1 MIAALLFLAVSATAA
16 QPLDPPVKN
25 CASQAEAFNLAMA
38 FAAQEHAELIPTT
51 GTGSMKP
58 LIPGKAVLL
67 VKKDFAA
74 AAVGSVLV
82 YLGRVSPGG
91 EEMSLCHRAKAYDR
105 QAGGFIMQGDHGC
118 APETWQRVTPKNY
131 RGTVLMIFNYPAE
144 AWPAANAWPREP
156 EPARLEQKREA

>member
-1 MIAALLFLAVSATAA
+1 MLAAIVMCAAATLSAFEN
-16 QPLDPPVKN
+16 PPVKN

-38 FAAQEHAELIPTT
+38 VAAQEHAELIPTT

-74 AAVGSVLV
+74 VAVGSVLV
-82 YLGRVSPGG
+82 YLGRVKPGG

-105 QAGGFIMQGDHGC
+105 QARGFIMQGDHGC

-144 AWPAANAWPREP
+144 AWPATNARPREP

>member
-1 MIAALLFLAVSATAA
+1 MFAAVMILAAVTLAPA
-16 QPLDPPVKN
+16 DPPVKN

-38 FAAQEHAELIPTT
+38 FAAKEHVELMPTT

-67 VKKDFAA
+67 VKKDFGAV
-74 AAVGSVLV
+74 AVGNVLV
-82 YLGRVSPGG
+82 YSGRLTAAPSEPIT
-91 EEMSLCHRAKAYDR
+91 LCHRAKLLD
-105 QAGGFIMQGDHGC
+105 AGGFVMQGDHGC
-118 APETWQRVTPKNY
+118 ILETWQRVTPKNY